1 MLRFAVVRLLGVV
14 PQLVLV
20 SMLAFLIM
28 KMAPGDPVA
37 SLAGGA
43 AERVSAVDLARIKSN
58 LGLDA
63 PLPVQYGRWLGQ
75 MLQGDWGY
83 ALKDGRPV
91 FEVVMY
97 GLSNTLALVAIVWLV
112 TVGLAVLLGWLAG
125 TRPDSRLDYAISAMA
140 TASAAVPP
148 FWLGLML
155 ILVFSVALGWFP
167 SSGSMPIGAPD
178 SLVTQLQ
185 HLALPVITVAL
196 THMGPYVR
204 LVRSSVRDTLSSTYI
219 LSARARGLPSS
230 RVAMRYLLPNALP
243 AFITWAGFSLPLLIS
258 GIFVI
263 EWLFAWP
270 GLGRQFLQAALA
282 RDYPILMGSVVV
294 VCGVVIAGN
303 LLADACVAAIDPKL
317 RKRYGSR

>member
-1 MLRFAVVRLLGVV
+1 MLRFALIRLLGVL

-20 SMLAFLIM
+20 SLLAFLVM

-43 AERVSAVDLARIKSN
+43 AERVSAVDLERIRSN
-58 LGLDA
+58 LGLDES
-63 PLPVQYGRWLGQ
+63 LPVQYGRWLAQ
-75 MLQGDWGY
+75 MLQGNWGY

-91 FEVVMY
+91 LEVVLY
-97 GLSNTLALVAIVWLV
+97 GLSNTLSLVAIVWIV
-112 TVGLAVLLGWLAG
+112 TVALAVLLGWLAG
-125 TRPDSRLDYAISAMA
+125 SRPGSRLDYAISAAA
-140 TASAAVPP
+140 TGSAAIPP

-155 ILVFSVALGWFP
+155 ILGFSVGLGWFP
-167 SSGSMPIGAPD
+167 SSGSMPIGAPA
-178 SLVTQLQ
+178 SLATQLQ
-185 HLALPVITVAL
+185 HLVLPVLTVAL

-204 LVRSSVRDTLSSTYI
+204 LVRSSVRDTLSSQYV
-219 LSARARGLPSS
+219 LAARARGLPAL

-270 GLGRQFLQAALA
+270 GLGRQFLQAALS
-282 RDYPILMGSVVV
+282 RDYPIMMGSVVV

-303 LLADACVAAIDPKL
+303 LLADAAVAAIDPKL
-317 RKRYGSR
+317 RRRYAGR